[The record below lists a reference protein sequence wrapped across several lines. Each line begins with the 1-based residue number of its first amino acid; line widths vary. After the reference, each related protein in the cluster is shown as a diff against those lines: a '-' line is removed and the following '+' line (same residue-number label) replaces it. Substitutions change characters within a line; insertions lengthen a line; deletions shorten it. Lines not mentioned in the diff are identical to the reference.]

1 MMELEFEMETALL
14 EAVLYMETEPITI
27 EQLSKI
33 CKLDTTIIETALEK
47 LGMQLHNEN
56 RGLELLHLNDGWM
69 LFPKKQYWEQ
79 IRDRYAK
86 HKEQK
91 LSKAALET
99 LSIIAYSQPITR
111 AEIEAIRGVSA
122 DTMIRFLLEKKLIK
136 EVGRKEV
143 AGRPIQYGTTQDFL
157 DFFGLSSIADL
168 PKLDET
174 EQERFDVELD

>member
-1 MMELEFEMETALL
+1 MMELDLEKETALL
-14 EAVLYMETEPITI
+14 EAVLYMETEPVTV

-33 CKLDTTIIETALEK
+33 CKLDTTIIETVLEK
-47 LGMQLHNEN
+47 LGIQLHSEN

-174 EQERFDVELD
+174 EQERFDVELG

>member
-1 MMELEFEMETALL
+1 MELDLAKEIALI
-14 EAVLYMETEPITI
+14 EAVLYMETEPATA
-27 EQLSKI
+27 EQLAKI
-33 CKLDTTIIETALEK
+33 CKFDRAIIETVLDK
-47 LGMQLHNEN
+47 LSMQLNNEN

-86 HKEQK
+86 HKEHK

-174 EQERFDVELD
+174 EQERFDVELS